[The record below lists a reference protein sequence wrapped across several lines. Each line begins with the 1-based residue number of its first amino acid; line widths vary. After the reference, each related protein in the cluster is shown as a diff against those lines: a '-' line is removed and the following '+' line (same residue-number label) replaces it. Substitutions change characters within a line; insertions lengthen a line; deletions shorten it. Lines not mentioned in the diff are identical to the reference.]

1 MEPKD
6 NPVGP
11 WVGRTRDVRSQVTET
26 ADLKSTI
33 AFQNDVNALLAAIAA
48 LDAPG
53 PRLPSGVE
61 AVFGILPGRATSRAT
76 IKKLRNARARLRA
89 MMFPSLHKKAADLRP
104 RPLRTAP

>member
-1 MEPKD
+1 VGRMEPAER
-6 NPVGP
+6 PIGE
-11 WVGRTRDVRSQVTET
+11 WVQSVRHVRSQVTEA

-53 PRLPSGVE
+53 PRIPSGVE
-61 AVFGILPGRATSRAT
+61 ALFGILPSGEATLR
-76 IKKLRNARARLRA
+76 KLRHARDRLRDLI
-89 MMFPSLHKKAADLRP
+89 FTRPSKPPSGPRP